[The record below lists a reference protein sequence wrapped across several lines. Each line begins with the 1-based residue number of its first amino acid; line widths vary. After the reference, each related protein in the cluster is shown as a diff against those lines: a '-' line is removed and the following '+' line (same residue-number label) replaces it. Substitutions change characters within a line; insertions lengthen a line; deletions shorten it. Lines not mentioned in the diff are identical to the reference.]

1 MMLSVVMQTLDT
13 TIANVALPH
22 MQGSMNATQDQIAWV
37 LTSYIVASAIA
48 MPATGFLAARFGRM
62 QLMLASIAG
71 FTIASMLCGAATNLE
86 EIVLFRII
94 QGICGASFIPISQ
107 SILLD
112 SYPLEQRGRV
122 IAMWSMG
129 VMIGPILG
137 PALGGWLTESYS
149 WRWVFYINVP
159 FGILAFL
166 GMWLGAPKTLLDK
179 SRKFDWMG
187 FVFLSLAIGSLQ
199 LVLDRGNGEDWFSS
213 TEIILETA
221 LAAMALYL
229 YIAHAFTTKEH
240 PFVDPRL
247 FNDQTF
253 LIGIGISFIV
263 GMILYAT
270 MALLPP
276 YLQGLMGYPVVTTGL
291 VTAPRGFGSM
301 FSMMI
306 CGRLIGRVDQR
317 VLIAFGAALTAWSL
331 WEMSRFN
338 LYMDESLIIWS
349 GIIQGFGLGFIF
361 VPINTLTF
369 ATLAAELRG
378 DGTSFYNLIRNIG
391 SSVGI
396 SLSVALVARMT
407 QTNHA
412 ILSENISPL
421 NPLLRPGAIGGWE
434 LNGTHSLAMIDA
446 EVTRQAAAIAYVNDF
461 KIMMYLS
468 LLVIPALFFVKLPA
482 ATRAVPK
489 ETAPAVD

>member
-1 MMLSVVMQTLDT
+1 MLSVVMQTLDT

-22 MQGSMNATQDQIAWV
+22 MQGSMSATQDQIAWV

-71 FTIASMLCGAATNLE
+71 FTIASMLCGASTNLE
-86 EIVLFRII
+86 EIVFFRIV
-94 QGICGASFIPISQ
+94 QGVCGASFIPISQ

-159 FGILAFL
+159 FGILAFF

-179 SRKFDWMG
+179 TRKFDWIG
-187 FVFLSLAIGSLQ
+187 FAFLSIAIGSLQ
-199 LVLDRGNGEDWFSS
+199 LMLDRGNGEDWFSS

-229 YIAHAFTTKEH
+229 YIAHTFTTKEH
-240 PFVDPRL
+240 PFVEPRL
-247 FNDQTF
+247 FKDQTF
-253 LIGIGISFIV
+253 LIGIGVSFIV
-263 GMILYAT
+263 GLILYAT

-301 FSMMI
+301 LSMMI
-306 CGRLIGRVDQR
+306 CGRLIGRIDQR
-317 VLIAFGAALTAWSL
+317 LLIAFGVGLTAWSL

-338 LYMDESLIIWS
+338 LYMDESLIIWT
-349 GIIQGFGLGFIF
+349 GIIQGFGLGFVF
-361 VPINTLTF
+361 VPVNTLTF
-369 ATLAAELRG
+369 ATLAPALRG

-391 SSVGI
+391 SSIGI
-396 SLSVALVARMT
+396 SLSVAMVARMT
-407 QTNHA
+407 QANHS
-412 ILSENISPL
+412 ILTEHISPL
-421 NPLLRPGAIGGWE
+421 NPLLRPGATEGWQ
-434 LNGTHSLAMIDA
+434 LKSAQALAMIDA
-446 EVTRQAAAIAYVNDF
+446 EITRQAAAIAYVNDF

-468 LLVIPALFFVKLPA
+468 LLVLPMLLLVKIPAAPRDA
-482 ATRAVPK
+482 PK
-489 ETAPAVD
+489 ETSPVMD